1 MALLGS
7 LLSRSLELRK
17 KFKLPTASPFIYQR
31 HTLRQLLERG
41 QYTAFGKHYGFDK
54 ILSKELDFIKAFREA
69 VPVHTYNEMYDQ
81 WWYRCQNGE
90 ENVTWP
96 GKVKYFALSSG
107 TSESASKHIPVTQDM
122 IKSIKKV
129 GFKQLSTMTDFD
141 IPDIAFQKGVLML
154 GGTTSLYKRGEYYE
168 GDMSGISA
176 KNMPRWMSNF
186 FYKPGQKISK
196 RPHWED
202 RIKLIVKNARKWDVG
217 TVCGVPAWVQIV
229 FEEVIKYHKV
239 KNIHEIWPNL
249 SVYIHG
255 GVSFEPYK
263 ESFKRLLGKPI
274 EFIET
279 YMASEGSFGFKA
291 RPGNHGIK
299 LVLNA
304 GIFYEFVPFT
314 ADNFDADGHPKQ
326 NPTSYL
332 INEVKEDVEYAVMI
346 STCSGAWRYIIGDVI
361 RFTNAKEGE
370 IAIVGRTKQF
380 LSLCGEH
387 MSVDN
392 MNKAID
398 TVSKKLNITIREFT
412 VAGFPYQNLFAHRWY
427 IGCDDQCADVDA
439 IKKILDETL
448 CEVNDDYAVERTS
461 ALKEV
466 FVEVLPNE
474 VFYDYMRSIG
484 KTGGMN
490 KFPRVLKNDA
500 LKNWESYLESNGVK
514 PLGRA

>member
-1 MALLGS
+1 MALLGN
-7 LLSRSLELRK
+7 LISRSLQVRK
-17 KFKLPTASPFIYQR
+17 KFKLPVASPFSYQR
-31 HTLRQLLERG
+31 HTLRQLLDRG
-41 QYTAFGKHYGFDK
+41 QYTSFGKHYGFGD
-54 ILSKELDFIKAFREA
+54 ILSKEVDFVKAFKEH

-81 WWYRCQNGE
+81 WWHRCLEGE

-107 TSESASKHIPVTQDM
+107 TSESASKHIPVTKDM
-122 IKSIKKV
+122 LKSTKKV
-129 GFKQLSTMTDFD
+129 GFKQLYTMTDFN
-141 IPDIAFQKGVLML
+141 IPPVAFQKGVLML
-154 GGTTSLYKRGEYYE
+154 GGTTSLFEKGDYYE

-196 RPHWED
+196 RPKWED
-202 RIKLIVKNARKWDVG
+202 RIKLIIRKAPQWDVG

-229 FEEVIKYHKV
+229 LEEVIKYHKV

-249 SVYIHG
+249 SIYIHG

-263 ESFKRLLGKPI
+263 ESFKKLLGRPI
-274 EFIET
+274 EYIET

-291 RPGNHGIK
+291 RPGDHGIK

-314 ADNFDADGHPKQ
+314 SDNFDEDGNPKQ
-326 NPTSYL
+326 NPTSFL
-332 INEVKEDVEYAVMI
+332 INEVDENTEYAVML
-346 STCSGAWRYIIGDVI
+346 STCSGAWRYYIGDVI
-361 RFTNAKEGE
+361 RFTDAKEGE

-392 MNKAID
+392 MNKAVD
-398 TVSKKLNITIREFT
+398 TVARKLGVTIREFT
-412 VAGFPYQNLFAHRWY
+412 VAGFKYENLFAHRWY
-427 IGCDDQCADVDA
+427 IGCDDPNVDPQQVKQ
-439 IKKILDETL
+439 IIDETL
-448 CEVNDDYAVERTS
+448 SEINDDYAVERTS

-466 FVEVLPNE
+466 FVEMLPND
-474 VFYDYMRSIG
+474 VFYDYMKSIG
-484 KTGGMN
+484 KDGAMN
-490 KFPRVLKNDA
+490 KFPRVLKNGKLAD
-500 LKNWESYLESNGVK
+500 WEAFLQQQNAISK
-514 PLGRA
+514 